1 MSFAAVVENT
11 EDPTVT
17 SKKTR
22 KPSGPR
28 VWKPVQIVVRVEN
41 GTASVVLATKDE
53 LKAARVVMDAMRAGD
68 TTIQLLTVKLED

>member
-1 MSFAAVVENT
+1 MSVAAVVEKT
-11 EDPTVT
+11 EDSVEP
-17 SKKTR
+17 KKTR